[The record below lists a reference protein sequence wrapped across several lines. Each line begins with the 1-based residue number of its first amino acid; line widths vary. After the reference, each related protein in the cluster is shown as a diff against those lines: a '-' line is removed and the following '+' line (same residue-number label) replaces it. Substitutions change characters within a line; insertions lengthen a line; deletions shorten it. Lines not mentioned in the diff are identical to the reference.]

1 MITRGAQH
9 GRPERWRSDRGALSL
24 EMVVLLPLA
33 LSLLFLAV
41 QGAVYYQGRT
51 VALASAQEGARG
63 AAGYEQTD
71 EHGRSAALD
80 FAARAGGDG
89 LLESPDVEVTR
100 DRGNGTVTVRV
111 TGTTMSI
118 IPGWDPQVSQ
128 SSTRAIEEFTRVED
142 FEGSGIDRTER
153 PSW

>member
-1 MITRGAQH
+1 MTRA
-9 GRPERWRSDRGALSL
+9 
-24 EMVVLLPLA
+24 
-33 LSLLFLAV
+33 
-41 QGAVYYQGRT
+41 
-51 VALASAQEGARG
+51 
-63 AAGYEQTD
+63 
-71 EHGRSAALD
+71 
-80 FAARAGGDG
+80 
-89 LLESPDVEVTR
+89 
-100 DRGNGTVTVRV
+100 RGNGTVTVRV